1 MVRMHPGFT
10 HILRVAA
17 MGSKV
22 FRVGTF
28 NVFNLALPEV
38 AYYGDCAY
46 TPEEYRQKQTWIAD
60 QLSRMKADIVGFQEV
75 FHEQALQET
84 LAAQTQVPYEF
95 VVMSARKG
103 ESPAVALASRFPVV
117 EYQVFEKFPVEAVLD
132 VEGIAIPLTRFSR
145 PVLCV
150 RLKLYDQ
157 IDCTV
162 YVVHL
167 KSKRPVMPEGVD
179 RSDPVERAKGQA
191 RSLILRAAE
200 ATALR
205 MILMETLRGS
215 SHPVIVIGD
224 VNDSGLSVTSRI
236 LSGEPP
242 GRDCKPD
249 QKQRIWDT
257 LLYPVKDIQGRRS
270 YGDFYFT
277 HIHGGHYES
286 LDHIMVSQE
295 FVAENP
301 KAIGRVSYVSVFNDH
316 LIDESLSRDEVE
328 VWQSDHGQVVATIDL
343 KERG

>member
-1 MVRMHPGFT
+1 
-10 HILRVAA
+10 
-17 MGSKV
+17 MGSKL
-22 FRVGTF
+22 FRIGTF
-28 NVFNLALPEV
+28 NVFNLALPGV
-38 AYYGDCAY
+38 AYYGDRAY
-46 TPEEYRQKQTWIAD
+46 TPDEYRKKQAWITE
-60 QLSRMKADIVGFQEV
+60 QLNRMRADIVGFQEV
-75 FHEQALQET
+75 FHEQALQEV
-84 LAAQTQVPYEF
+84 LASQDNLCDH
-95 VVMSARKG
+95 VVMSARRG
-103 ESPAVALASRFPVV
+103 ESPAVALASRFPVL
-117 EYQVFEKFPVEAVLD
+117 EYRVFEEFPNAAVLD
-132 VEGIAIPLTRFSR
+132 IEGIAIPLTYFSR
-145 PVLCV
+145 PVLSA
-150 RLKLYDQ
+150 RLKLSDQ
-157 IDCTV
+157 VECTV

-167 KSKRPVMPEGVD
+167 KSKRPVLPEGVD
-179 RSDPVERAKGQA
+179 RSNPIERAKGQA
-191 RSLILRAAE
+191 RSLIMRAAE

-205 MILMETLRGS
+205 MILMETLQGT

-242 GRDCKPD
+242 GRDFRPD

-301 KAIGRVSYVSVFNDH
+301 RSVGRVTYVSVLNDH

-343 KERG
+343 K

>member
-1 MVRMHPGFT
+1 
-10 HILRVAA
+10 
-17 MGSKV
+17 
-22 FRVGTF
+22 
-28 NVFNLALPEV
+28 VFNLALPGV
-38 AYYGDCAY
+38 VYYGDRSY
-46 TPEEYRQKQTWIAD
+46 TPDDYRKKQVWINE
-60 QLSRMKADIVGFQEV
+60 QLNRMKADIVGFQEV
-75 FHEQALQET
+75 FHEQALKEV
-84 LAAQTQVPYEF
+84 LAGQDNLGEH

-103 ESPAVALASRFPVV
+103 ESPAVALATRFPVL
-117 EYQVFEKFPVEAVLD
+117 EYRVFEEFPSAAVLD
-132 VEGIAIPLTRFSR
+132 IEGIAIPLTHFSR
-145 PVLCV
+145 PILSV
-150 RLKLYDQ
+150 RLNLYDQ
-157 IDCTV
+157 VDCSV

-191 RSLILRAAE
+191 RALIMRAAE

-205 MILMETLRGS
+205 MILMETLRGTN
-215 SHPVIVIGD
+215 HPVMLIGD
-224 VNDSGLSVTSRI
+224 VNDTGLSVTSRI

-242 GRDCKPD
+242 GRDFKPD

-277 HIHGGHYES
+277 HIHDGHYES

-301 KAIGRVSYVSVFNDH
+301 RAIGRVTYVSVLNDH

-343 KERG
+343 K